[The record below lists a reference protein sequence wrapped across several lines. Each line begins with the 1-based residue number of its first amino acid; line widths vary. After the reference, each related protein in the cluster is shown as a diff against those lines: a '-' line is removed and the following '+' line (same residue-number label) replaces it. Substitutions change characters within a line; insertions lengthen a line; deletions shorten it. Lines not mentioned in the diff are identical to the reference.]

1 MLKATS
7 DLLAELTRY
16 PAVVVGPGLEG
27 GIVWAALVQLGPQVL
42 LLVLVADG
50 GRVSQEVVRTPPRS
64 TPRPSRP
71 PRRCS
76 PVFSRRS
83 VEVAA
88 PAAAELVGELA
99 GPVAEVVQAAVDAA
113 SRLDSQSADVYI
125 GGTGQMATVFD
136 DITTVRQMLEL
147 LERKRCCW
155 G

>member
-1 MLKATS
+1 M
-7 DLLAELTRY
+7 
-16 PAVVVGPGLEG
+16 
-27 GIVWAALVQLGPQVL
+27 
-42 LLVLVADG
+42 
-50 GRVSQEVVRTPPRS
+50 
-64 TPRPSRP
+64 
-71 PRRCS
+71 
-76 PVFSRRS
+76 FSRRS

-147 LERKRCCW
+147 LEREALLLGMMSGSEAPASTSGGIPGGRDVDIAVVSTNYEVAGRGAAGW
-155 G
+155 V